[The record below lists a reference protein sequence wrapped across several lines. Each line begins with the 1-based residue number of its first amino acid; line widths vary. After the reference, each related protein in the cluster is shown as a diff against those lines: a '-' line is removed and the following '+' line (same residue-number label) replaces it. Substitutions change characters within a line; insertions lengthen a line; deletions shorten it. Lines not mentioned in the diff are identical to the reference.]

1 MTESSDIV
9 YSETRALPPDQ
20 ILALYR
26 ANGWSSAEKPEQLQ
40 RSLKNSH
47 RLVSAWEGEHLIGLG
62 NSISDDVL
70 VVYYP
75 HLLVLPEYQGR
86 GIGREIMRRLMSHY
100 EGFHQQVTLA
110 DERAFPFF
118 QKIGFTKAG
127 RTQPMWIY
135 SGEEH

>member
-1 MTESSDIV
+1 MTESSDIM

-26 ANGWSSAEKPEQLQ
+26 ANGWSSAEKPAELQ
-40 RSLKNSH
+40 HSLKNSH

-70 VVYYP
+70 VVYYS

-86 GIGREIMRRLMSHY
+86 GIGREIMQRLMSHY

-110 DERAFPFF
+110 DERATAFF
-118 QKIGFTKAG
+118 EKLGFTRAG
-127 RTQPMWIY
+127 KTKPMWIF
-135 SGEEH
+135 SGDEH